1 MVNSAPVNNTPGT
14 IAAAATFDFQRL
26 YHISKVVTRNLNKV
40 VDVNFYPV
48 IEAKNSNM
56 RHRPIGLGV
65 QGLADTFIKMRHPFE
80 SPEAA
85 QLNKVRLHSYIVL
98 TERSYIS
105 AYSLYDV
112 H

>member
-1 MVNSAPVNNTPGT
+1 MHTYTHYCTYHFSPDEVAVCNLASINLSAMVTPAPVNNTPGT

-56 RHRPIGLGV
+56 RHRPIGL
-65 QGLADTFIKMRHPFE
+65 M
-80 SPEAA
+80 
-85 QLNKVRLHSYIVL
+85 NN
-98 TERSYIS
+98 
-105 AYSLYDV
+105 YDQAEE
-112 H
+112 